1 MAENNDETI
10 LDSISD
16 QSSSDLL
23 QSLEQLTTGL
33 VEKEGFVLYDVEYLE
48 KQRKL
53 IVTIDKTG
61 GVSIEDCALI
71 SRALNL
77 LLDVENI
84 IPGDAAY
91 DLEVSSPGLERDLK
105 KLWHYESALD
115 KPVKVVIKKGE
126 EQESFGNLRSFKAFI
141 DKVEGGSVFFKDVEN
156 SKLKNIEVPFSVIH
170 KAHLV
175 FEYGRQKK
183 H

>member
-1 MAENNDETI
+1 M
-10 LDSISD
+10 
-16 QSSSDLL
+16 SDLAET
-23 QSLEQLTTGL
+23 LEKLAL
-33 VEKEGFVLYDVEYLE
+33 SVVEKEGFILYDVDFVE

-53 IVTIDKTG
+53 IVTIDKKD
-61 GVSIEDCALI
+61 GVSIDDCASI

-84 IPGDAAY
+84 VPGDSTY
-91 DLEVSSPGLERDLK
+91 DLEVSSPGLERVLNK
-105 KLWHYESALD
+105 VWHFEAALD

-126 EQESFGNLRSFKAFI
+126 ENESFGNLRAFNAVV
-141 DKVEGGSVFFKDVEN
+141 DKIEGHDIFFKDVEN
-156 SKLKNIEVPFSVIH
+156 SKLKNLKVPFDVIH
-170 KAHLV
+170 KAHVV